1 MQGLYNNQIS
11 RRSAIASIGSL
22 SVASGVAGCVGSGE
36 NKEIGGKVTIAAGSQ
51 VLPKADLSVLHDAGL
66 PTDVEVEILT
76 SADKTGERADNIA
89 AILESKQPS
98 PDLLMMD
105 VGWAIP
111 FIAQDS
117 LLNLEENLSDS
128 MLEDVRSNT
137 FDSLI
142 QSASHPKTGDLHAMP
157 FFPDYPTMQYR
168 KDLFREA
175 GYSDTDFDEWAT
187 NPPSW
192 GRWSSIVAEVQAVS
206 GLEYGYVWQGDNYE
220 GLSCCVFNEVMTAAG
235 GSYFGD
241 KSNLFGPVGD
251 RPVTVDEPPAV
262 DGVRILRD
270 LIYNEDE
277 SEFDVASISPE
288 AVLGWT
294 EPDTDGQF
302 VSASSAVTMRNWPY
316 TISLAVDQWSDDK
329 QLGVMPMP
337 SGPDGSAHALGG
349 WLLAVN
355 PHSNNRRS
363 ALAVLEKFHSD
374 SVQLEM
380 LDGPGVLPH
389 NPSLFMGDARDHQTL
404 GPFMDALEFAGQNL
418 IPRPVTSVWP
428 DESTAIHRH
437 VWRGLRGEVQP
448 EAAMEDLAETLRSI
462 ESGES

>member
-1 MQGLYNNQIS
+1 
-11 RRSAIASIGSL
+11 
-22 SVASGVAGCVGSGE
+22 
-36 NKEIGGKVTIAAGSQ
+36 
-51 VLPKADLSVLHDAGL
+51 
-66 PTDVEVEILT
+66 
-76 SADKTGERADNIA
+76 
-89 AILESKQPS
+89 
-98 PDLLMMD
+98 
-105 VGWAIP
+105 
-111 FIAQDS
+111 
-117 LLNLEENLSDS
+117 
-128 MLEDVRSNT
+128 
-137 FDSLI
+137 
-142 QSASHPKTGDLHAMP
+142 
-157 FFPDYPTMQYR
+157 
-168 KDLFREA
+168 
-175 GYSDTDFDEWAT
+175 
-187 NPPSW
+187 
-192 GRWSSIVAEVQAVS
+192 
-206 GLEYGYVWQGDNYE
+206 
-220 GLSCCVFNEVMTAAG
+220 MTAAG

-262 DGVRILRD
+262 DRVRILRD

-389 NPSLFMGDARDHQTL
+389 NPSLFMGDARDNQTL

-448 EAAMEDLAETLRSI
+448 ETAMEDLAETLRSI